1 METSSHHMHSAMD
14 EGHKRI
20 DKILLIKPDQ
30 VQGIGK
36 RLNEIVNTC
45 LEIDI
50 RTGDASQLKRQKL
63 DDDVA
68 TQQ

>member
-1 METSSHHMHSAMD
+1 MHSAMD

-30 VQGIGK
+30 VQGMGK

-50 RTGDASQLKRQKL
+50 RSGGDGSQFKRQKL

-68 TQQ
+68 AAQ

>member
-1 METSSHHMHSAMD
+1 MHSAMD

-30 VQGIGK
+30 VQGIGE

-50 RTGDASQLKRQKL
+50 RTGDASQLK
-63 DDDVA
+63 
-68 TQQ
+68 